1 MFFDQYQVAETARK
15 LGIMVISD
23 EVYGH
28 LTFGSAPFV
37 PMGVFASTV
46 PVLTL
51 GSISKRWI
59 VPGWR
64 MGWLVT
70 NDPNG
75 ILQDSGVGSLSL
87 PRSRCMDVV
96 FFFLILWE
104 LTCYP
109 IMVQSLLFFLMITS
123 MSALIWTCN
132 LGFLTYLFVLP
143 RLLRQSRTT
152 SISLRILRL
161 SFRFVIHETF
171 PEEHIVGFPLRISLI

>member
-28 LTFGSAPFV
+28 LTFGSTPFV

-87 PRSRCMDVV
+87 PRSRCIDVV
-96 FFFLILWE
+96 FFFLF
-104 LTCYP
+104 CG
-109 IMVQSLLFFLMITS
+109 
-123 MSALIWTCN
+123 N
-132 LGFLTYLFVLP
+132 
-143 RLLRQSRTT
+143 
-152 SISLRILRL
+152 
-161 SFRFVIHETF
+161 
-171 PEEHIVGFPLRISLI
+171 

>member
-28 LTFGSAPFV
+28 LTFGSTPFV

-87 PRSRCMDVV
+87 PRSRCIEVV
-96 FFFLILWE
+96 FFLYYSVG
-104 LTCYP
+104 TD
-109 IMVQSLLFFLMITS
+109 SLSHHGSKPSVLFNDNIYVCIYMDL
-123 MSALIWTCN
+123 
-132 LGFLTYLFVLP
+132 
-143 RLLRQSRTT
+143 
-152 SISLRILRL
+152 
-161 SFRFVIHETF
+161 
-171 PEEHIVGFPLRISLI
+171 

>member
-1 MFFDQYQVAETARK
+1 MLQYLSVNTSYLLICISWSAWLCSSLGVMFFDQYQVAETARK

-28 LTFGSAPFV
+28 LTFGSTPFV

-87 PRSRCMDVV
+87 PRSRCIEVV
-96 FFFLILWE
+96 FFLYYSVG
-104 LTCYP
+104 TD
-109 IMVQSLLFFLMITS
+109 SLSHHGSKPSVLFNDNIYVCIYMDL
-123 MSALIWTCN
+123 
-132 LGFLTYLFVLP
+132 
-143 RLLRQSRTT
+143 
-152 SISLRILRL
+152 
-161 SFRFVIHETF
+161 
-171 PEEHIVGFPLRISLI
+171 

>member
-96 FFFLILWE
+96 FFFNSVG
-104 LTCYP
+104 TD
-109 IMVQSLLFFLMITS
+109 LLS
-123 MSALIWTCN
+123 HHGSKPSV
-132 LGFLTYLFVLP
+132 LFNDNIYVCVNMDL
-143 RLLRQSRTT
+143 
-152 SISLRILRL
+152 
-161 SFRFVIHETF
+161 
-171 PEEHIVGFPLRISLI
+171 

>member
-1 MFFDQYQVAETARK
+1 MFFDQCQVAETARM

-87 PRSRCMDVV
+87 SRSRCIDVV
-96 FFFLILWE
+96 FFNSVGTDSFSHHGSK
-104 LTCYP
+104 P
-109 IMVQSLLFFLMITS
+109 SVLFNDNIYVCVNMDL
-123 MSALIWTCN
+123 
-132 LGFLTYLFVLP
+132 
-143 RLLRQSRTT
+143 
-152 SISLRILRL
+152 
-161 SFRFVIHETF
+161 
-171 PEEHIVGFPLRISLI
+171 